1 MTIDSFADYSN
12 RTRMGYDITGS
23 NSLHSILLSNIT
35 IYIPLVLPLLIPLNI
50 NINSYYTIPLSM
62 SHTLYYCD
70 YYISLIYT

>member
-35 IYIPLVLPLLIPLNI
+35 IYTISITI
-50 NINSYYTIPLSM
+50 TNSIKY
-62 SHTLYYCD
+62 
-70 YYISLIYT
+70 